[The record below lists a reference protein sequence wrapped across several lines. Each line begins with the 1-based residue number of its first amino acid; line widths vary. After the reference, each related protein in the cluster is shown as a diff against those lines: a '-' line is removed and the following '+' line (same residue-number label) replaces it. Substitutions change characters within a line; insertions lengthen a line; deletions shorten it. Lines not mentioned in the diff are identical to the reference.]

1 MKTSLSDNIGL
12 LNTDAEKIFSIRFGM
27 LFSINRNRFF
37 AYLRNYIDFYN
48 QFREKVLERNPA
60 IEPASI
66 PVLEYKNCFLSL
78 RYQLLLIIT
87 FPITFFIFIQ
97 HWNYIQDVKAKLH
110 VGLEGINT
118 IVKKPVSKN
127 SNYTPPKKK
136 RK

>member
-1 MKTSLSDNIGL
+1 MKTSLLDNIGL
-12 LNTDAEKIFSIRFGM
+12 LNADAEKIFNIRFGM

-48 QFREKVLERNPA
+48 QFRRKVLESNPA

-66 PVLEYKNCFLSL
+66 PVLEYRNYFLSL

-87 FPITFFIFIQ
+87 FPLTFFIFIQ
-97 HWNYIQDVKAKLH
+97 HWNYIQDVKVKLH
-110 VGLEGINT
+110 AGLMNINAV
-118 IVKKPVSKN
+118 VKKPISKN
-127 SNYTPPKKK
+127 SNYTPSKKK